1 MMTHQSQAKP
11 ASKDQSQPV
20 APVKYP
26 ELSDAELE
34 IVCGGGNLI
43 GRKR

>member
-1 MMTHQSQAKP
+1 MNQQTQTQSATNK
-11 ASKDQSQPV
+11 QPQP
-20 APVKYP
+20 PVKYP

-34 IVCGGGNLI
+34 VICGGGNLI

>member
-1 MMTHQSQAKP
+1 MNQKTQTQTTINK
-11 ASKDQSQPV
+11 QPQLPV
-20 APVKYP
+20 TVKYP

-34 IVCGGGNLI
+34 VICGGGNLI

>member
-1 MMTHQSQAKP
+1 MNQKTQP
-11 ASKDQSQPV
+11 QPV
-20 APVKYP
+20 ATPQPAAPVKYP

-34 IVCGGGNLI
+34 VICGGGNLI